1 MPAPFDYNIQRPD
14 IMGAIGAYEA
24 GRDRNRQ
31 MMQQNKQDMF
41 AQYLPE
47 ALKGDQQALQGA
59 QQNAT
64 PEQQMQ
70 LQNALAQMEDRQLQ
84 QTLQQQE
91 KFARLAQWAD
101 TPEKWAQATQMAEAE
116 GLKGATQVP
125 FEQRGAKLAGM
136 LSVKDQLDQEWKR
149 REFELNQRNVNSQIG
164 ARNAAAQAPAADE
177 FDPADPFAGLSP
189 KARERLILQN
199 AKEYGTVAKEND
211 KEAQGARS
219 TINDANRF
227 TQLSEQVN
235 APGDWS
241 TGTGGLAGFPGIRQL
256 QSALDSRFSEMEAI
270 TARLVPKL
278 REPGSGA
285 TSDFDASMFQRGTV
299 GVEKPGQSNKA
310 ISVGM
315 KAAAQNLIDKAGFEE
330 AYFKAR
336 KTLVG
341 SQEAWQEYLEA
352 NPIFDP
358 ASQAEPKLNKGRV
371 GWKQHFGV
379 SGQSQ
384 QPAGRAS
391 SIPLV
396 RTKAQFDAL
405 PSGSVYMEEDG
416 NRYTKP

>member
-1 MPAPFDYNIQRPD
+1 
-14 IMGAIGAYEA
+14 
-24 GRDRNRQ
+24 
-31 MMQQNKQDMF
+31 MF
-41 AQYLPE
+41 
-47 ALKGDQQALQGA
+47 
-59 QQNAT
+59 
-64 PEQQMQ
+64 
-70 LQNALAQMEDRQLQ
+70 
-84 QTLQQQE
+84 
-91 KFARLAQWAD
+91 
-101 TPEKWAQATQMAEAE
+101 
-116 GLKGATQVP
+116 
-125 FEQRGAKLAGM
+125 
-136 LSVKDQLDQEWKR
+136 
-149 REFELNQRNVNSQIG
+149 
-164 ARNAAAQAPAADE
+164 
-177 FDPADPFAGLSP
+177 
-189 KARERLILQN
+189 
-199 AKEYGTVAKEND
+199 
-211 KEAQGARS
+211 
-219 TINDANRF
+219 DANRF
-227 TQLSEQVN
+227 TQLSDQVN

-358 ASQAEPKLNKGRV
+358 SSQLEPRLNKGRV
-371 GWKQHFGV
+371 NWKQHFGV

-384 QPAGRAS
+384 QPAGKAS
-391 SIPLV
+391 GIPLV

-405 PSGSVYMEEDG
+405 PSGAVYMEEDG